1 MTETAG
7 IEPEVIRLLNERLGD
22 RSKKVDQDR
31 LRALATFDPNRTT
44 RYNVARNYYEG
55 EQKTILTDRQKAY
68 LERAGVEYCE
78 NFCSTVVDALAERL
92 SLNGVTTDL
101 AYDDPDTGEKG
112 DDLGEWLWG
121 VYDQNRGDEL
131 QTTVHSD
138 AVEAGDAYLMV
149 DWDAEKGRPRL
160 SFNTPELISPIY
172 DNQELLVVVKVWNTS
187 RISPVNPKAAS
198 VKRMNLYYPDRIE
211 KWFTL
216 GADKKADWVE
226 WLDDGDKVWPVPW
239 MDSEGKPLGIPA
251 FHFANGRYGDHF
263 GRPEHYPTIPQQDRL
278 NKELLDLA
286 SVMDAQGFPQR
297 WALGLS
303 DTSGLTT
310 DPGVVWTSENPGAT
324 FGQFPS
330 ADPSG
335 LLKSIE
341 STLIRMATRSRT
353 PAHLIYLSG
362 GLPSG
367 ESLKT
372 AESGLVAKAKKRQ
385 VYFGGVWAEAFRMA
399 GLVALTFGAAE
410 EQPPF
415 DLKELRECQINVQ
428 WADPVTRNEK
438 EHLDSLTLMGGL
450 GVSKDTI
457 LSMIPGVDAS
467 TERDKNERDE
477 AASGEALMAG
487 VVNPAEVTPFE

>member
-1 MTETAG
+1 MTETG
-7 IEPEVIRLLNERLGD
+7 VEPEVIRLLNERLGD
-22 RSKKVDQDR
+22 RGKKVDQER
-31 LRALATFDPNRTT
+31 LRALATFEPNRVK

-55 EQKTILTDRQKAY
+55 EQKTLLTDRQKAY

-78 NFCSTVVDALAERL
+78 NYCSTVVDALAERL
-92 SLNGVTTDL
+92 SLTGVTTDF
-101 AYDDPDTGEKG
+101 AYEDEETGEKS
-112 DDLGEWLWG
+112 DELADWLWSEF
-121 VYDQNRGDEL
+121 DASRGDEL
-131 QTTVHSD
+131 QTTVHGD
-138 AVEAGDAYLMV
+138 ATEAGDAYLMV
-149 DWDAEKGRPRL
+149 DWDAERGRSRL
-160 SFNTPELISPIY
+160 SYNAPELIQPIY
-172 DNQELLVVVKVWNTS
+172 DNQELLVVTKVWNTS
-187 RISPVNPKAAS
+187 RVSPTNPKAAT

-226 WLDDGDKVWPVPW
+226 WLDDGDKVWPTPW
-239 MDSEGKPLGIPA
+239 QDSAGKPLGIPV
-251 FHFANGRYGDHF
+251 FHFANGRFGDHF

-310 DPGVVWTSENPGAT
+310 DPGVVWTSDNPGAT

-341 STLIRMATRSRT
+341 STLIRIATRSRT

-372 AESGLVAKAKKRQ
+372 AESGLVAKAKKRG
-385 VYFGGVWAEAFRMA
+385 VYYGGVWAEVFRMM
-399 GLVALTFGAAE
+399 GLVALTYGTG
-410 EQPPF
+410 EQVPPI
-415 DLKELRECQINVQ
+415 ELDEMRTVKINVL

-438 EHLDSLTLMGGL
+438 EHLDSLVLMETL

-457 LSMIPGVDAS
+457 LSMIPDIDPAAEKAKK
-467 TERDKNERDE
+467 ERNEAE
-477 AASGEALMAG
+477 AGEALMVGAI
-487 VVNPAEVTPFE
+487 NPAEVTPFE